1 MYKQLEER
9 FPGREKQLEQL
20 GNVTIGS
27 NDTDYSPQ
35 SIFVYGPPST
45 GKTTVIQEVFKKN
58 GGYVNCVECFT
69 PRLLFEHAFDELVR
83 HQPTYKNGFKTS
95 QKIDTIQQFVKCI
108 RQTFEKDKETKYLI
122 LDRAERL
129 RDMPGTVLPVL
140 LRLSE
145 LTSANICVIFIS
157 NIVFEKFRVKGGG
170 VEPFLIRF
178 PEYTR
183 EDTIKILQ
191 LDFRPSHVTVGEEE
205 DKDENDSEKN
215 MLEEVYLDA
224 DFYAEF
230 LDLIYNIFCH
240 NCKDINELRYTASLL
255 FPLYIKPIREG
266 LVQVHEK
273 SKLFTYARPYFNAAT
288 DKLYLREV
296 SSAEWS
302 KETKDLTTL
311 EDKDVGLFL
320 SSTSKVGRAELELPY
335 YTKFLLI
342 SAYLASYNPPR
353 FDVRYFAKAS
363 EERKKKKGGG
373 TRKGSRVDK
382 LGGKMRQQLLGPKI
396 FPVERM
402 LAIFYSILDGQ
413 LKDTVDIQL
422 QITSL
427 TTLRLLVRSTSID
440 RLDGAKYKCNVNF
453 DFIKSVSATVRF
465 EIDKYLYDFC

>member
-1 MYKQLEER
+1 M
-9 FPGREKQLEQL
+9 
-20 GNVTIGS
+20 V
-27 NDTDYSPQ
+27 
-35 SIFVYGPPST
+35 
-45 GKTTVIQEVFKKN
+45 
-58 GGYVNCVECFT
+58 
-69 PRLLFEHAFDELVR
+69 
-83 HQPTYKNGFKTS
+83 
-95 QKIDTIQQFVKCI
+95 
-108 RQTFEKDKETKYLI
+108 
-122 LDRAERL
+122 
-129 RDMPGTVLPVL
+129 
-140 LRLSE
+140 
-145 LTSANICVIFIS
+145 FIS

-178 PEYTR
+178 PEYTQ

-191 LDFRPSHVTVGEEE
+191 LDFRPSVVTVEADDDE
-205 DKDENDSEKN
+205 DN
-215 MLEEVYLDA
+215 MLQEVHLSA
-224 DFYAEF
+224 DFYADF
-230 LDLIYNIFCH
+230 LEVIYNIFCH
-240 NCKDINELRYTASLL
+240 NCKDINELRYFASLL

-266 LVQVHEK
+266 IAQVHEK
-273 SKLFTYARPYFNAAT
+273 SKLFTYAKPYFIEAT

-302 KETKDLTTL
+302 QETKDLTTL
-311 EDKDVGLFL
+311 EDKNMGLFL
-320 SSTSKVGRAELELPY
+320 SSSKVGRAEFELPY

-342 SAYLASYNPPR
+342 AAYLASYNPPR

-373 TRKGSRVDK
+373 TRKGARVDK

-413 LKDTVDIQL
+413 LKDYSVDIQL

-427 TTLRLLVRSTSID
+427 TTLRLLVRSTAID

-453 DFIKSVSATVRF
+453 DFIKSVSSTVRF